1 MIREVVL
8 RCFCS
13 ASGFYVYMLQQE
25 HRGRI
30 QHNDIHTGKIH
41 FVFVIGRGASEANAS
56 LHRTEIA
63 GMRTRTPFTVV
74 KVRGSIVHAR
84 RPVEGHA
91 TRPASTHISVAALTH
106 HRDGRLTGRAVG
118 LAVVHRLLVVGVALH
133 DLVLHGNLLS
143 GVGCR
148 VPLLCIRMTGVA
160 HVLLLRTRISCH
172 GVYVWLLRCRAQVVV
187 LLLRVL
193 WGGRLNGHGHRQVGI
208 SAPAFGDV
216 GVAHLDLASSRQRR
230 C

>member
-1 MIREVVL
+1 MDKYSTTTYRENSF
-8 RCFCS
+8 CF
-13 ASGFYVYMLQQE
+13 A
-25 HRGRI
+25 
-30 QHNDIHTGKIH
+30 
-41 FVFVIGRGASEANAS
+41 IGRGASEANAS

-74 KVRGSIVHAR
+74 KVRGSVVHAR
-84 RPVEGHA
+84 WPVEGHT

-118 LAVVHRLLVVGVALH
+118 LAVVHRLLEVGVALH

-148 VPLLCIRMTGVA
+148 VPLLCIRMAGVA
-160 HVLLLRTRISCH
+160 HVLLLRTRVSCH
-172 GVYVWLLRCRAQVVV
+172 GIVCVRLLRTRIACHGIYVWLLLRCRARVVV
-187 LLLRVL
+187 LLLRVR

-208 SAPAFGDV
+208 SAPAFGHV
-216 GVAHLDLASSRQRR
+216 PVAHRDLVK
-230 C
+230 